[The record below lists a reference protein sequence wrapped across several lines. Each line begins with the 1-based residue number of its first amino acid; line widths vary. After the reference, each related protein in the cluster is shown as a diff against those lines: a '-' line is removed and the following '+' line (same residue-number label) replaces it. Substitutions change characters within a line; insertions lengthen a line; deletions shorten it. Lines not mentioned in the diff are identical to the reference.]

1 MSVPLGDHGPSNNE
15 PSRKQQRWSGIE
27 VGAAALMTVG
37 MVLLPVIGPLL
48 GLGLAWLSSYWTT
61 REKIVVTG
69 VVLALVALPI
79 VLDLRA
85 SA

>member
-1 MSVPLGDHGPSNNE
+1 MSVPLGDPGPLNAE
-15 PSRKQQRWSGIE
+15 PSRKQQRWGGIE
-27 VGAAALMTVG
+27 IGAAALMTVG
-37 MVLLPVIGPLL
+37 MILLPVIGPLL
-48 GLGLAWLSSYWTT
+48 GLGLTWLSSYWTT